1 MDCIHSFY
9 SFILCIQCQYLC
21 MWVVYKLGSGVN
33 LYLTNEFYNIIIMIA
48 TKDIFPI
55 ILYYYSIQSSCQH
68 TNAMSTQWHRQPLLF
83 FYENQHWEW
92 KKFEKNCLGQIARKF
107 AAIVIINVGEWQ
119 PFINVWW
126 SISSIPKI
134 LWYRYGIILWN
145 KCNRME
151 STNHN

>member
-83 FYENQHWEW
+83 FLWESTLRMKEIW
-92 KKFEKNCLGQIARKF
+92 KKLLGTNSKKICCYCYYQCWWMTTIHKCVMEYLF
-107 AAIVIINVGEWQ
+107 DSKDSMV
-119 PFINVWW
+119 PVWHHT
-126 SISSIPKI
+126 
-134 LWYRYGIILWN
+134 L
-145 KCNRME
+145 E
-151 STNHN
+151 